1 MLSGMIILM
10 IVIRTRVTPG
20 VINWSMEDDPNF
32 NVQAKAGVDTARDI
46 VNTALQLAEEEAAA
60 HAETAHIVVE
70 EKRVSFLTILPAL
83 SLIVIVLGSM
93 YTGIAQPIEAAGY
106 GVIGAFLILVGQRRM
121 TRKIFGDAM
130 TNTARTGTM
139 MIFLMTC
146 GFTMTF
152 VISYMGISQTI
163 AAAIVASGMGKYMV
177 LALVY
182 ALWFILG
189 CLMDPAS
196 MLILTIPFLF
206 KTLMDFG
213 FDRLWGGVVS
223 VLAAQ
228 IAMITPPV
236 GMNLFV
242 LRANTN
248 LPMGSIIKG
257 SIPYVLL
264 MLSGLLILTIFP
276 QITLFLPSIMF

>member
-1 MLSGMIILM
+1 MIILM
-10 IVIRTRVTPG
+10 ILIRTRVTPE
-20 VINWSMEDDPNF
+20 VINWSAKDDPHF
-32 NVQAKAGVDTARDI
+32 QAPAKIGADTARDI
-46 VNTALQLAEEEAAA
+46 VDSAVKLAEEEATVNQESALA
-60 HAETAHIVVE
+60 VTE
-70 EKRVSFLTILPAL
+70 EKEISFLGILPAL

-93 YTGIAQPIEAAGY
+93 YTGLAQPIEAAGY
-106 GVIGAFLILVGQRRM
+106 GVIGAFLILVCQRRM
-121 TRKIFGDAM
+121 TRKIFGDAL

-152 VISYMGISQTI
+152 VISYLGISQTI
-163 AAAIVASGMGKYMV
+163 AAAIVTSGMGKYTV

-182 ALWFILG
+182 VLWFILG

-213 FDRLWGGVVS
+213 FDRLWLGVVS

-264 MLSGLLILTIFP
+264 MLSGLLILTVFP
-276 QITLFLPSIMF
+276 QIALYLPSIMF